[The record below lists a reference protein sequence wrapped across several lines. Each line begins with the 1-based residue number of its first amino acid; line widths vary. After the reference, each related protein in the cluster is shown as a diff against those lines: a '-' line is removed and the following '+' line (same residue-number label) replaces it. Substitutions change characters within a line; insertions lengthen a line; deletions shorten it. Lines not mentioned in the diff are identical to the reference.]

1 MEERGFGWRQ
11 LLGAV
16 NLKDFSQMVAG
27 ELENIGTSLRLAF
40 QSVARLPFGPLAF
53 LGALLIVMLRLLL
66 LVLVVVVFGTGI
78 IIISA
83 VRSVMRA
90 VRGGSGGR

>member
-1 MEERGFGWRQ
+1 MKERGFGWRQ

-40 QSVARLPFGPLAF
+40 LSIAKLPFGPLLF
-53 LGALLIVMLRLLL
+53 VGALLIVLLRLVL
-66 LVLVVVVFGTGI
+66 LVLVVIVFGAGI

-83 VRSVMRA
+83 ARAAIRA
-90 VRGGSGGR
+90 VRGSSGGG